1 MKRIFLAIGFKD
13 LEDFLK
19 ESTPIIEKHTKEEV
33 KFVGEALYRESI
45 LQSIAATNPN
55 IVIIREGLVG
65 KGEFSE
71 ILLTLKLTYPEM
83 RIIFLAGNREVGD
96 ALLAT
101 LVQYGIYDL
110 IVGSKLDCTD
120 IVKKIIKPNKLSD
133 VAQFLPKITVD
144 EKTNTKLFQA
154 PEIPNVNTNETPD
167 IIKGI
172 DELDLSKEDEIYNP
186 KNEKIN
192 VSLEKEPQD
201 EIFVLDD
208 LDDLEESINKD
219 EEEEKIKVEPIKE
232 VVKEVVEEKEEKI
245 EDTFEEEIH
254 SEPTPTPINKNK
266 KNNSFLGGL
275 FKGKKNVNRL
285 TQQVL
290 TFIGGSRGVGNS
302 QIAFNTALEL
312 AQEDYKVVYID
323 LNERFSSLG
332 YIYQLGYLDAG
343 IDTMLRAFETSD
355 FNEIN
360 LGLSNIKKIIA
371 TTSKEDYLYKTYLKF
386 PQNIDFLFFSE
397 EYMKN
402 EFYTTEF
409 KRINANYLKDLI
421 VYLLTNHNYDFIILD
436 APSDI
441 YNDLTKNAL
450 IYSTKI
456 FFTITQDVSVIGN
469 HINDLKVM
477 IKNGINFREKFY
489 YLINKYENSVIN
501 NKEIGD
507 LLYSDL
513 KINEFNPIC
522 IPNVN
527 KEFIKKNFEG
537 TPIIWDMK
545 SKEFKIAFS
554 NIIKIITNN

>member
-45 LQSIAATNPN
+45 LQGINATNPN

-71 ILLTLKLTYPEM
+71 ILLNLKLNYPDI

-133 VAQFLPKITVD
+133 VAQFLPKITLD
-144 EKTNTKLFQA
+144 EKTNTKLFEA
-154 PEIPNVNTNETPD
+154 PEIPNVNSNETPQ
-167 IIKGI
+167 IMKGI
-172 DELDLSKEDEIYNP
+172 DELELDLNKEEE
-186 KNEKIN
+186 EKIS
-192 VSLEKEPQD
+192 VALDKETQD

-208 LDDLEESINKD
+208 LDDLEESISKD
-219 EEEEKIKVEPIKE
+219 EEIEYVEPKPIKEPVKETVKEPIKE
-232 VVKEVVEEKEEKI
+232 KI
-245 EDTFEEEIH
+245 EPKEEEIDE
-254 SEPTPTPINKNK
+254 EPIKNTNINRNK

-275 FKGKKNVNRL
+275 FKGKKSVSRL
-285 TQQVL
+285 SQQVL

-312 AQEDYKVVYID
+312 AQEDYKVIYID

-332 YIYQLGYLDAG
+332 YVYQLGYLDAG
-343 IDTMLRAFETSD
+343 IDTMLRAFENSD
-355 FNEIN
+355 FNEMN
-360 LGLSNIKKIIA
+360 LGISNTKRIIA
-371 TTSKEDYLYKTYLKF
+371 TTSKDDYLYKTYLKF

-402 EFYTTEF
+402 EFYTTQF
-409 KRINANYLKDLI
+409 KRIDANYLKDLI

-513 KINEFNPIC
+513 KINDFNPIC
-522 IPNVN
+522 IPNIN
-527 KEFIKKNFEG
+527 KELIKKNFEG
-537 TPIIWDMK
+537 APIIWDMK
-545 SKEFKIAFS
+545 SKEFKMAFS
-554 NIIKIITNN
+554 NIIKIIVNNQ